1 MGYRK
6 LFGLI
11 PGIGSSVDSFVD
23 IVAGSSTLIKN
34 CIGGAAL
41 VIIILLVVLPVV
53 KLLVTCLMYK
63 ITAAIIQPI
72 SDKRVTSSV
81 EVMSKGTSM
90 LYRIVLSCGLMFFL
104 TIGIVCLGT
113 GR

>member
-1 MGYRK
+1 MRSNIRRK
-6 LFGLI
+6 LTALI
-11 PGIGSSVDSFVD
+11 F
-23 IVAGSSTLIKN
+23 IVILVLI
-34 CIGGAAL
+34 
-41 VIIILLVVLPVV
+41 PVV
-53 KLLVTCLMYK
+53 KLLVSCLMYK

-81 EVMSKGTSM
+81 EVMAKGTNM
-90 LYRIVLSCGLMFFL
+90 LYKIVLSCGLMFFL